1 MKTVVSVNEISE
13 FEIKPQAELNE
24 WKQLVAGEIAARWG
38 NQQNCVTVS
47 CPVCKSKEATPAF
60 TKSGF
65 VYVECNHCKTLY
77 AETRPSEK
85 ELSWWYT
92 HSESV
97 TYWQQ
102 KLLKLSAA
110 SREAKIIEPRANW
123 ILDGLSEYMPR
134 IPLKNIRYTDI
145 SFFGKGL
152 VDKIAESAEGMPIT
166 AAAIT
171 DGNETYKSKNIQSNT
186 VTSVDDL
193 SVLKST
199 DVLVAI
205 DVLERISNIHNF
217 LLQLE
222 TVVNPD
228 GLVFATCPVSSGFE
242 IQSLWDQSPSIIPPD
257 KLNLPSVQGLID
269 LFSASS
275 KWTILE
281 LSTPGMF
288 DVELVR
294 QAMLQSPNAKWPR
307 SLHALLDGIDHQ
319 GIGMFTEY
327 LQSQRL
333 SSFAR
338 IVLRRERSKIL

>member
-13 FEIKPQAELNE
+13 FEIKPKAELGE
-24 WKQLVAGEIAARWG
+24 WKKLVAKETAERWKDKASW
-38 NQQNCVTVS
+38 VKVS
-47 CPVCKSKEATPAF
+47 CPVCKSDGSTPAF
-60 TKSGF
+60 NRSGF
-65 VYVECNHCKTLY
+65 VYVECNSCKTLY
-77 AETRPSEK
+77 AQTRPSEK
-85 ELSWWYT
+85 ELNWWYT
-92 HSESV
+92 GSDSV
-97 TYWQQ
+97 NFWQQ

-123 ILDGLSEYMPR
+123 ILDGLSEYLSNT
-134 IPLKNIRYTDI
+134 PLKNIHYTDI

-152 VDKIAESAEGMPIT
+152 IEKIAETTEGMQIVS
-166 AAAIT
+166 AGIT
-171 DGNETYKSKNIQSNT
+171 DGNEKYSSGAVKINT
-186 VTSVDDL
+186 VSSIDNISHLQQTN
-193 SVLKST
+193 
-199 DVLVAI
+199 VLVAI
-205 DVLERISNIHNF
+205 DVLERISSIRDF

-222 TVVNPD
+222 SVVSPD

-257 KLNLPSVQGLID
+257 KLNLPSVKGLIE
-269 LFSASS
+269 LFTASS
-275 KWTILE
+275 KWKILE

-294 QAMLQSPNAKWPR
+294 QAMLQSPGENWPR
-307 SLHALLDGIDHQ
+307 SLHVLLDGIDHQ
-319 GIGMFTEY
+319 GIGLFTEY